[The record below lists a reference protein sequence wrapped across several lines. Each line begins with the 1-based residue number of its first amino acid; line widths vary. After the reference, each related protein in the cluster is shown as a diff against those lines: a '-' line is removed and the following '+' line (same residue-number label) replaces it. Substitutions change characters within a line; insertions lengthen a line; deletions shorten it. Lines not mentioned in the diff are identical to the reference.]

1 MKNLI
6 KKESVLDPLDKI
18 IITALSVNAR
28 LSVKALSRQVGLS
41 APSCGERLRHL
52 EKTAIKGYC
61 VDVDPEVVGYRLQ
74 MIVRMRANPG
84 QMPMVEQLLR
94 DTGECVT
101 FYKVTGDDD
110 FVCVMYLRSVE
121 HLDELL
127 SRFAPLAATHTSLI
141 KAMERKLPPL

>member
-1 MKNLI
+1 MKKLI
-6 KKESVLDPLDKI
+6 KKEAVLDPLDKS
-18 IITALSVNAR
+18 IITALNSNAR

-52 EKTAIKGYC
+52 ERTAIKGYC

-74 MIVRMRANPG
+74 MIVRMRSNPG
-84 QMPMVEQLLR
+84 QMQTVEQLLR
-94 DTGECVT
+94 EAEECVT

-110 FVCVMYLRSVE
+110 FVCVMYLRSVD

-127 SRFAPLAATHTSLI
+127 CRFAPMAATHTSLI

>member
-6 KKESVLDPLDKI
+6 KKGSVLDPLDKT
-18 IITALSVNAR
+18 IITALNVNAR

-52 EKTAIKGYC
+52 ERTVIKGYC
-61 VDVDPEVVGYRLQ
+61 VDVDPEVVGYLLQ
-74 MIVRMRANPG
+74 TIVRMRSNPG

-110 FVCVMYLRSVE
+110 FVCVMYLRSVD

-141 KAMERKLPPL
+141 KAMERKLPQL

>member
-1 MKNLI
+1 VKNLI
-6 KKESVLDPLDKI
+6 KKESVLDPLDKT

-28 LSVKALSRQVGLS
+28 LSVKALSRHVGLS

-52 EKTAIKGYC
+52 EKTAIKAYC
-61 VDVDPEVVGYRLQ
+61 VDVDPEVVGYLLQ
-74 MIVRMRANPG
+74 TIVRMRSNPG
-84 QMPMVEQLLR
+84 QMQAVEQLLR

-110 FVCVMYLRSVE
+110 FVCVMYLRSVD

-127 SRFAPLAATHTSLI
+127 SRFAPLAVTHTSLI